1 MLVVKVG
8 GAVGIDLDALVEDLA
23 GLLEGGERLVLVHG
37 GSHETNVISEKLG
50 HPPRFVTSVSG
61 FQSRYTDRETLDIF
75 TMVYA
80 GKVNKLLV
88 EKLQARG
95 VNAVGLSGL
104 DGAVCQGTRKA
115 TVRIVEGG
123 KRKVLRDDH
132 TGRPEKINRKLL
144 DLLLDAGFLP
154 VLTPP
159 ILSYEGVAVNVDGD
173 RMAALLA
180 SELGAETLV
189 ILSNVPGLL
198 KDPNDESTL
207 IESVRRDRLEQGMQ
221 YAEGRMKKKIMGV
234 MEAVGSGVKRVILG
248 DARRPGPISAALK
261 GQGTVIE

>member
-61 FQSRYTDRETLDIF
+61 YQRRYTDRETLDIF

-123 KRKVLRDDH
+123 KRKVLRDDY

-198 KDPNDESTL
+198 KDPDDESTL
-207 IESVRRDRLEQGMQ
+207 IESVRRDRLEQSMQ

-234 MEAVGSGVKRVILG
+234 MEAVGSGVNRVILG
-248 DARRPGPISAALK
+248 DARRPAPISAALE
-261 GQGTVIE
+261 GLGTVIE